1 VAALILDAART
12 SREEAERLRVE
23 SAALRLAVR
32 RNVKRAHARTEKAAA
47 AAAAAA
53 AATKHRRQSA
63 SPWSSLHW
71 QREDDSLARTLLPVD

>member
-32 RNVKRAHARTEKAAA
+32 RNVKRAHTRTEK
-47 AAAAAA
+47 AAAA

-71 QREDDSLARTLLPVD
+71 QREDDSLARILLPVD

>member
-1 VAALILDAART
+1 MVALILDAART

-23 SAALRLAVR
+23 SVALRLAVR
-32 RNVKRAHARTEKAAA
+32 RNVKHAHARTER

-53 AATKHRRQSA
+53 AATTRRRQSA

-71 QREDDSLARTLLPVD
+71 QREDDSLALTLVPVD

>member
-53 AATKHRRQSA
+53 TKHRRQSA

>member
-53 AATKHRRQSA
+53 TKHRRQSA

-71 QREDDSLARTLLPVD
+71 QREDDSLARILLPVD

>member
-23 SAALRLAVR
+23 SAGLRLAVR
-32 RNVKRAHARTEKAAA
+32 RNVKHAHARTEKA

>member
-23 SAALRLAVR
+23 SAGLRLAVR
-32 RNVKRAHARTEKAAA
+32 RNVKHAHARTEKAAA

-53 AATKHRRQSA
+53 ATTRRRQSA
-63 SPWSSLHW
+63 SPWSSLYW
-71 QREDDSLARTLLPVD
+71 RREDDSLARTLLPVD

>member
-32 RNVKRAHARTEKAAA
+32 RNAKRAHARTEK

>member
-23 SAALRLAVR
+23 SAALRLAAR
-32 RNVKRAHARTEKAAA
+32 RDVKRAHARTEK
-47 AAAAAA
+47 AAAAA

-71 QREDDSLARTLLPVD
+71 QREDDSLARILLPVD

>member
-47 AAAAAA
+47 AAAAA
-53 AATKHRRQSA
+53 TKHRRQSA

-71 QREDDSLARTLLPVD
+71 QREDDSLARILLPVD